1 MVSGGSW
8 SSPSA
13 EAAPTRKAV
22 KAVARGKEEEEEEE
36 EEADVEGGWAHE
48 PPASTQQQEKEE
60 KEEEA
65 EGDDEAGPKNPRR
78 IGIIEMG
85 WVGVGKHV
93 S

>member
-48 PPASTQQQEKEE
+48 PPASTQQQEKE
-60 KEEEA
+60 
-65 EGDDEAGPKNPRR
+65 GDDEAGPKNPPR

>member
-36 EEADVEGGWAHE
+36 ADVEGGWAHE

-60 KEEEA
+60 KEEEE

>member
-1 MVSGGSW
+1 M
-8 SSPSA
+8 
-13 EAAPTRKAV
+13 ETRKAAPTRKAV
-22 KAVARGKEEEEEEE
+22 KAVARGKEEEEEE

-48 PPASTQQQEKEE
+48 PPASTQQQEKE
-60 KEEEA
+60 
-65 EGDDEAGPKNPRR
+65 GDDEAGPKNPRR

>member
-1 MVSGGSW
+1 M
-8 SSPSA
+8 
-13 EAAPTRKAV
+13 ETRKAAPTRKAV
-22 KAVARGKEEEEEEE
+22 KAVAREKEEG
-36 EEADVEGGWAHE
+36 EADVEGGWAHE

-60 KEEEA
+60 KEEEE